1 MGARGGGE
9 SVTNL
14 AVEGAATKGVPAT
27 YSKKPQI
34 KADLSGA
41 IAFMSLF
48 KFNSKITYEVL

>member
-1 MGARGGGE
+1 
-9 SVTNL
+9 
-14 AVEGAATKGVPAT
+14 VPAT